1 MNNLVKK
8 SIMDEGFTQKEDGTI
23 SISENSKVN
32 LFIFNKNKQMFLK
45 YYVNYK
51 KKINNKK
58 IKIAWP
64 SKSPCQTLKFPGV

>member
-8 SIMDEGFTQKEDGTI
+8 SIMDQGFTQKEDGTI

-32 LFIFNKNKQMFLK
+32 LFIFNKNKQVFLK

-51 KKINNKK
+51 KKSTTKK
-58 IKIAWP
+58 
-64 SKSPCQTLKFPGV
+64 LK